1 MKEKWCC
8 FGLENA
14 FSKREERGIF
24 VFATPPDEGEIKPSF
39 WLGMRS
45 VNKKDQ
51 LDFSKYLNE
60 KCEKIDKTIDITIST
75 RTPIKYCPWCGKNLV
90 IKYLKSFKMLID
102 ESIADEFKI
111 R

>member
-51 LDFSKYLNE
+51 LDFSEYLNE
-60 KCEKIDKTIDITIST
+60 KCENYSLESFIS
-75 RTPIKYCPWCGKNLV
+75 NAL
-90 IKYLKSFKMLID
+90 
-102 ESIADEFKI
+102 SIEL
-111 R
+111 RSGG